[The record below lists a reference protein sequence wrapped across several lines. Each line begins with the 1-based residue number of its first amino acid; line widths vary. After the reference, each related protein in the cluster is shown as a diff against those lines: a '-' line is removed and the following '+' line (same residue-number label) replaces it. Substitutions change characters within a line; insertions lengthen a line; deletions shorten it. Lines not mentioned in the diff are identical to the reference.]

1 MMINYPKLNTLI
13 IQSQTLLFSSL
24 RNLDKLLWG
33 FGLSLLISTPSPAQL
48 SLEQINSIARQTTV
62 LIAPG
67 LTEDL
72 VTALEAN
79 RHNPLANQ
87 NNPDGIWNPGS
98 GVIIGRDGNTY
109 YVLTVSHNFKQRYL
123 EQNIP
128 HGIRTSDGQ
137 IHLVVDLDDGRKCPL
152 QDNLLIKNLIR
163 LGCYSLMVPSRVVG
177 TDLALVSFESSHDYP
192 IASLGNAEH
201 TNIGDTIY
209 ISGWPD
215 PEKEKDQRTGRC
227 RGQVAQRKRRLAWSP
242 ITRRIVAEQSEN
254 GYSLF
259 YFDVTSPGMSGGP
272 VFNRDG
278 FVVGIHGRGSAD
290 QGNIVR
296 QNCSYEPKLANSLAL
311 LAKNL
316 ESTDFQAIAR
326 AAAPSSPA
334 NLYHQFSSGQN
345 ADAILKT
352 WNQLG
357 LKPLFNFASP
367 SRKLINSAFTQI
379 FDSNTF
385 PDNVTQGTWE
395 FSSAEDIVGQVE
407 LSSPQDVINDIYDLY
422 TKLVQKLAHIK
433 NQQQT
438 LEDDHHNRFD
448 GLRNLIEQ
456 MRPELP
462 DSNAPSIPEP
472 PSNPH
477 SL

>member
-1 MMINYPKLNTLI
+1 MMINYLQLNTLI
-13 IQSQTLLFSSL
+13 FQSQTILFSSL
-24 RNLDKLLWG
+24 RNLDKLFWG
-33 FGLSLLISTPSPAQL
+33 FGLSLLISTPSLAQL

-79 RHNPLANQ
+79 RHNPLASQ

-98 GVIIGRDGNTY
+98 GVIIGRDSNTY

-137 IHLVVDLDDGRKCPL
+137 VHLVIDLDDGRQCPL

-163 LGCYSLMVPSRVVG
+163 LGCYSLTVPRRVVG
-177 TDLALVSFESSHDYP
+177 TDLALVSFESNHDYP
-192 IASLGNAEH
+192 IASLGNANR

-215 PEKEKDQRTGRC
+215 PEKEKDPLTGRC
-227 RGQVAQRKRRLAWSP
+227 RGQVAQRQRRLAWSP
-242 ITRRIVAEQSEN
+242 VTRKIVTDRSEN

-272 VFNRDG
+272 VFDRDG

-290 QGNIVR
+290 RGQIVR
-296 QNCSYEPKLANSLAL
+296 QNCSYEPKLAQSLAN
-311 LAKNL
+311 LAQDL
-316 ESTDFQAIAR
+316 ESIDFQPIAPT
-326 AAAPSSPA
+326 AVTSTPSQ
-334 NLYHQFSSGQN
+334 LHHQFSSGQN
-345 ADAILKT
+345 ADTILQA

-357 LKPLFNFASP
+357 LKPLFNLATP
-367 SRKLINSAFTQI
+367 SRQLINSAFTQI
-379 FDSNTF
+379 FDAHTF
-385 PDNVTQGTWE
+385 PDHVTQGTWE
-395 FSSAEDIVGQVE
+395 FSSAEDIVGQVD
-407 LSSPQDVINDIYDLY
+407 LTSPQDVINDIYDLY

-438 LEDDHHNRFD
+438 LEDAHQNRLD

-462 DSNAPSIPEP
+462 DSTSPSTP
-472 PSNPH
+472 
-477 SL
+477 